1 MVITHIIILISI
13 FIIGIYIG
21 TLHTTIKYKYKNKS
35 NSIEDIKRHICKSL
49 DNADKFNHKIIFRT
63 PECKAY
69 KNYHLHIAKT
79 ENNKEI
85 IIVDLNK

>member
-1 MVITHIIILISI
+1 M
-13 FIIGIYIG
+13 
-21 TLHTTIKYKYKNKS
+21 LHTTIKYKNKS

-63 PECKAY
+63 PECRAY
-69 KNYHLHIAKT
+69 KNYHLHISKT

>member
-21 TLHTTIKYKYKNKS
+21 TLHTTIKYKNKS
-35 NSIEDIKRHICKSL
+35 NPIEDIKRYICKSL
-49 DNADKFNHKIIFRT
+49 DNVDKFNHKIIFRT
-63 PECKAY
+63 PECRAY
-69 KNYHLHIAKT
+69 KNYYLHIAKT
-79 ENNKEI
+79 ENNKKI